1 MKPVRL
7 QDVALLA
14 GVSPKTVSRVV
25 NQEPRVSEKTRQKVL
40 KVIEELNFQPNKS
53 AQSLA
58 ADRSLLVGLIY
69 DNPSPTYVTGLQ
81 EGVLRIC
88 DKAGYGLIIHP
99 CDHRDIDLVP
109 KLKTLMA
116 STRMDGVILTPP
128 FTENEAILD
137 LMSETRTDFV
147 LISPLDREQTLPS
160 VSSDDISAARQAMQH
175 LIDLGHE
182 RIGFIRGL
190 KNRSG
195 SEMRFK
201 GYMESLKENGL
212 QFDPKLVIEGRFTF
226 ENAERGARELL
237 SLPDRPT
244 AIFASSDYMA
254 AGVMKAAI
262 QMDISIPDELSLC
275 GFDDN
280 PISRYLTPT
289 LTTMRHPV
297 RKLAAFAA
305 ETLVNQMRNSEEVAN
320 PPPIYSELIVREST
334 APAKKRSKTFTVTA
348 VT

>member
-128 FTENEAILD
+128 FTENEAILE

-147 LISPLDREQTLPS
+147 LISPLDPEQTVPS

-305 ETLVNQMRNSEEVAN
+305 ETLVNQMRNNEEIAN

-334 APAKKRSKTFTVTA
+334 APANKRTKTFTVTA